1 MDITEQ
7 GRMGMGAVSE
17 EGDGKY
23 KEGELSLS
31 AGCGQRL
38 LGAEKH

>member
-31 AGCGQRL
+31 TGCGQRL